1 MEELKSFPLSE
12 VTLHSSK
19 SDCWLTIHGNVYDV
33 TNFLEEH
40 PGGEDVLLESAGS
53 DTGYYHSGS
62 KSSTKGDATN
72 DFEDVGHSST
82 ATSMLSSYLIGT
94 LESSSSKN
102 GEVVQQSSKG
112 VKNVAAKTATLE
124 RQVSA
129 PSSMR
134 KLIVPFISFVVAF
147 VAWYYYSHSGKKSC
161 CSHHH

>member
-1 MEELKSFPLSE
+1 MEEIKSFPLSE

-19 SDCWLTIHGNVYDV
+19 SDCWLTIHGKVYDV

-40 PGGEDVLLESAGS
+40 PGGEDVLLESAA
-53 DTGYYHSGS
+53 
-62 KSSTKGDATN
+62 KGDATN

-94 LESSSSKN
+94 LDTSSSKN
-102 GEVVQQSSKG
+102 GEVVPQSTNGMKT
-112 VKNVAAKTATLE
+112 AAANTATLE
-124 RQVSA
+124 RQASSC
-129 PSSMR
+129 SSMR
-134 KLIVPFISFVVAF
+134 KFIVPIISLVVAF

>member
-19 SDCWLTIHGNVYDV
+19 SDCWLTIHGKVYDV

-40 PGGEDVLLESAGS
+40 PGGEDVLLESAA
-53 DTGYYHSGS
+53 
-62 KSSTKGDATN
+62 KGDATN

-82 ATSMLSSYLIGT
+82 ATSMMSSYLIGT

-102 GEVVQQSSKG
+102 GEVVQQSSKD
-112 VKNVAAKTATLE
+112 VKNVAAKTSTLE

-129 PSSMR
+129 SSSSSMR
-134 KLIVPFISFVVAF
+134 KFIVPLISLIVAF
-147 VAWYYYSHSGKKSC
+147 VAWYYYSSQKKTC
-161 CSHHH
+161 CSHH

>member
-19 SDCWLTIHGNVYDV
+19 SDCWLTIHGKVYDV

-40 PGGEDVLLESAGS
+40 PGGEDVLLESAA
-53 DTGYYHSGS
+53 
-62 KSSTKGDATN
+62 KGDATN

-94 LESSSSKN
+94 LDRSSSKK
-102 GEVVQQSSKG
+102 GDVGQQSSNG

-124 RQVSA
+124 RQVSSSS
-129 PSSMR
+129 SSMR
-134 KLIVPFISFVVAF
+134 KFIVPFISLVVAF
-147 VAWYYYSHSGKKSC
+147 VAWYYYSHSGKKAC
-161 CSHHH
+161 CSHH

>member
-1 MEELKSFPLSE
+1 MEEIKSFPLSE

-19 SDCWLTIHGNVYDV
+19 SDCWLTIHGKVYDV

-40 PGGEDVLLESAGS
+40 PGGEDVLLESAA
-53 DTGYYHSGS
+53 
-62 KSSTKGDATN
+62 KGDATN

-94 LESSSSKN
+94 LDSSSSKN

-134 KLIVPFISFVVAF
+134 KFIVPFISLVVAF
-147 VAWYYYSHSGKKSC
+147 VAWYYYSHSGKKTC